1 MSEPAEIVA
10 ELAEAADPLEVVT
23 FADGDRMIRAK
34 DARVLV
40 AAVLRSLSEQG
51 YADIVRSVICP
62 NCGAYPIGKSNLE
75 RLIEEAERG

>member
-1 MSEPAEIVA
+1 MSEPAEIVTR
-10 ELAEAADPLEVVT
+10 LAADVCVRRGDDPRDD
-23 FADGDRMIRAK
+23 ADMANARD
-34 DARVLV
+34 DA